1 MPPSRLS
8 VALLGF
14 VLASVV
20 TLQAA
25 RLFATRLD
33 RLGLRLGLSE
43 ALIGVLTALAADGP
57 ELSSS
62 VTALLHGERDVGLG
76 TVLGSNAFNLAA
88 MIGLGALV
96 AGAVVPR
103 RSSLLLE
110 AVVAGSTTLAIALLM
125 IGVLSPAAAL
135 VVCGAIVGTYVV
147 LLVLGD
153 VRLHL
158 VPLPSRV
165 HVALRD
171 ALGGGFAHHRASP
184 THDGWRRPVVAM
196 AVALAAIVGGSVA
209 MVRSALVVADGIGL
223 SRPAV
228 GLLVLAVVTSLPN
241 VSTAIRLARQRRGDA
256 AVSETLN
263 SNTINLLG
271 GIAVPAVVLG
281 LGAVTGVARSEMVW
295 LAALTAATVLGLAR
309 PRGMGRLG
317 GAALI
322 VAYAAFLASHLGR

>member
-1 MPPSRLS
+1 MPPSRLLLG
-8 VALLGF
+8 LLGF
-14 VLASVV
+14 LVASLV

-76 TVLGSNAFNLAA
+76 IVLGSNAFNLAA

-110 AVVAGSTTLAIALLM
+110 AVVAGSTTLVIALLM
-125 IGVLSPAAAL
+125 AGVLSPTAAL
-135 VVCGAIVGTYVV
+135 VACGAIVGPYV
-147 LLVLGD
+147 LLLILGD
-153 VRLHL
+153 VRVHL
-158 VPLPSRV
+158 VPLPGPV
-165 HVALRD
+165 HGVLRE
-171 ALGGGFAHHRASP
+171 ALGGGFAHHRAVP
-184 THDGWRRPVVAM
+184 ADDGWRRPVATM
-196 AVALAAIVGGSVA
+196 AIAVAAIVGGSGG
-209 MVRSALVVADGIGL
+209 MVRSALVTADEIHL

-256 AVSETLN
+256 AVSETFN

-271 GIAVPAVVLG
+271 GIAVPAVVIG
-281 LGAVTGVARSEMVW
+281 LGTVTGVARSEMVW
-295 LAALTAATVLGLAR
+295 LAALTAMTLLGLAR
-309 PRGMGRLG
+309 PRGIGRPA

-322 VAYAAFLASHLGR
+322 VAYCTFLVWHLG